1 MDSWALVTMD
11 VQNVKNLKGDP
22 EKNKNVNFEPDRSQN
37 LKVKNAK
44 KWYLFNIF
52 LQHISFYFKVQNF
65 LLIGLLVKL
74 SQKQPL
80 QSIF

>member
-1 MDSWALVTMD
+1 MDSWALMD

-52 LQHISFYFKVQNF
+52 LQHIFFYFKVQNF